1 MYPCDG
7 YLQWRNRFLS
17 SRRDFL
23 PFSINVPWRWIV
35 TPEEHKALARRF
47 LEEGWDKGNLKV
59 LDEVLAPNF
68 VDHNPPPGLSGD
80 REGQKQAITMWR
92 AAFPDLKSTI
102 EDLIV
107 EGDKVAGRVT
117 VRATHKGEFM
127 GIPPTGKQVMIEGMF
142 IGRATGGKIAE
153 TWEQFDAAG
162 LMQQLGAMPS
172 PEKATGR

>member
-1 MYPCDG
+1 MNFVRGVGAFRRERASSPV
-7 YLQWRNRFLS
+7 RIS
-17 SRRDFL
+17 TSRRC
-23 PFSINVPWRWIV
+23 VV

-59 LDEVLAPNF
+59 LDEVLAANF
-68 VDHNPPPGLSGD
+68 VDHNPPPGLAGD
-80 REGQKQAITMWR
+80 REGEKQAITLWR

-107 EGDKVAGRVT
+107 EGDRVAGRVT
-117 VRATHKGEFM
+117 VRGTHKGEFM
-127 GIPPTGKQVMIEGMF
+127 GISPTGRQVTIEGMF
-142 IGRATGGKIAE
+142 IGRAAAGKIAE
-153 TWEQFDAAG
+153 TWSQFDATG